1 MANSDTK
8 SRPDEGE
15 LVVASISEV
24 QKNGAYVKLDEYN
37 DLEGFIFIGEIASG
51 WVKNIRSIV
60 REGQRVICK
69 AIGVRKDGTSIE
81 LSLKSV
87 SEERRRNRLQE
98 WKNEQRAKQLLKV
111 MSEQLSWSAEK
122 LQKTEEELTMSFTSL
137 YSAFEEAAMNETAMA
152 DAGYDDDWVPQFI
165 EIAVENIVPPFVEI
179 RGNFQLKSENT
190 NGVEIVRDAL
200 LAAESFTNEEKEI
213 SVECYYDGS
222 PNYRIELKAPDFKT
236 AEEIWEKATQ
246 ATTDFMIKEGG
257 EAEVWRE

>member
-1 MANSDTK
+1 
-8 SRPDEGE
+8 
-15 LVVASISEV
+15 
-24 QKNGAYVKLDEYN
+24 
-37 DLEGFIFIGEIASG
+37 
-51 WVKNIRSIV
+51 
-60 REGQRVICK
+60 
-69 AIGVRKDGTSIE
+69 
-81 LSLKSV
+81 
-87 SEERRRNRLQE
+87 
-98 WKNEQRAKQLLKV
+98 

-122 LQKTEEELTMSFTSL
+122 LQKTEEELAMSFTSL

-200 LAAESFTNEEKEI
+200 LAAESFTNEEQEI
-213 SVECYYDGS
+213 SVECFYDGS

>member
-51 WVKNIRSIV
+51 WVKNIRSVV

-69 AIGVRKDGTSIE
+69 TIGVRKDGTSIE

-246 ATTDFMIKEGG
+246 ATTDFIIKEGG

>member
-51 WVKNIRSIV
+51 WVKNIRSVV

-69 AIGVRKDGTSIE
+69 TIGVRKDGTSIE

-246 ATTDFMIKEGG
+246 ATTDFILKEGG

>member
-51 WVKNIRSIV
+51 WVKNIRSVV

-69 AIGVRKDGTSIE
+69 TIGVRKDGTSIE

-111 MSEQLSWSAEK
+111 MSEQLSWSADK
-122 LQKTEEELTMSFTSL
+122 LQKTEEELAMSFTSL

-152 DAGYDDDWVPQFI
+152 DAGYDDEWVPHFI

-200 LAAESFTNEEKEI
+200 LAAESFTNEEQEI
-213 SVECYYDGS
+213 SVECFYDGS

>member
-246 ATTDFMIKEGG
+246 ATTDFIIKEGG